1 MLQPLILL
9 ILGLIGLWIGAI
21 LIIESAKK
29 LAVRIGI
36 SQTLIGLSI
45 ISIGTSLPEIMTN
58 VISGIGK
65 AHGTEL
71 SGIAIGTNIGSCLTQ
86 ITLIFG
92 LTSLFGK
99 IHAKKKILKRDGLMV
114 LFAIA
119 LMFLMGLDGIISRV
133 EGFLLIVIYLS
144 YLFYICKDEHVIS
157 KVNEEFN
164 HKDTRAANIRT
175 FIFMLIGIF
184 LLLYASN
191 LVVDNAVALSEAWG
205 VAQSFIGVMIVG
217 VGTGLPEFST
227 AITGILRK
235 AEGVSLGTLIGS
247 NITDPMFS
255 LGSGAIFSGFAYA
268 KNLLFF
274 DTPFWF
280 FATIIALLLL
290 RRNMQLERNEGVVL
304 IGIYLLFVFLKI
316 KFFLHA

>member
-217 VGTGLPEFST
+217 VGTGLPEFLELFCPVLLMPKTCCFST
-227 AITGILRK
+227 LH
-235 AEGVSLGTLIGS
+235 
-247 NITDPMFS
+247 
-255 LGSGAIFSGFAYA
+255 SGF
-268 KNLLFF
+268 L
-274 DTPFWF
+274 
-280 FATIIALLLL
+280 
-290 RRNMQLERNEGVVL
+290 QL
-304 IGIYLLFVFLKI
+304 
-316 KFFLHA
+316 